1 LIGSCNVKKKI
12 PYSFKEIPELQTLL
26 LEIIS
31 TPAADEKQLFKSAKE
46 LSKVEEYEEAVA
58 RDTEA
63 MFANSKET
71 AHLTKRLHTEA

>member
-1 LIGSCNVKKKI
+1 MHLRK
-12 PYSFKEIPELQTLL
+12 YQLQTLL

-31 TPAADEKQLFKSAKE
+31 TPSADEKQLFKMAKE

-63 MFANSKET
+63 MVANSKET
-71 AHLTKRLHTEA
+71 AHLTKRLHTEV

>member
-1 LIGSCNVKKKI
+1 
-12 PYSFKEIPELQTLL
+12 

-31 TPAADEKQLFKSAKE
+31 TPSVDEKQLFKFAKE

-63 MFANSKET
+63 MAVNSKET
-71 AHLTKRLHTEA
+71 ANLLKRMSFN